1 MTLNMQRFVFVAAFF
16 AVLVL
21 VMSSAPVLTQPTG
34 QVTVKVT
41 LDGQPADALIF
52 TIDRFGK
59 TFIAYTDLNEVGLAR
74 LTLPQEQYT
83 LIVDRGAGFTAHPFT
98 QKITVQAGKTLDVT
112 AALQRAFSPAKEW
125 GYYAADLHTH
135 STASLD
141 GHTPIEQVVL
151 VQIAADLDLV
161 FISDHETIAGHELF
175 VKAAQ
180 ARGVPAILSEEITTP
195 QGHWNAYPLTCAV
208 TYAPGKNP
216 KDYFAQARACGAQVI
231 QANHPGS
238 SSDGYFALLGTEAF
252 DYDFDAMEIFNGEFD
267 QGDAKAI
274 EQLFKFWNE
283 GRRYVAV
290 GNSDDHDWLDFRFER
305 YGRPRTLVRVEGE
318 LTAEKW
324 IAALKS
330 GRAFTTYGPLVNFTA
345 QDGKALPGD
354 TVTVTRGQEIAL
366 RAELLVLPR
375 DPSQEEPRVLQSAQI
390 IKNGKVLKN
399 FSLGEDRAVI
409 TLTDKPTE
417 KSWYIV
423 RVVADD
429 GDQAYT
435 NPIWVEVR

>member
-1 MTLNMQRFVFVAAFF
+1 MKRFVLVAVFF

-21 VMSSAPVLTQPTG
+21 IMSSALVLTQPTG

-41 LDGQPADALIF
+41 LDGQPTDALIF
-52 TIDRFGK
+52 AIDRFGK
-59 TFIAYTDLNEVGLAR
+59 TFIAYTDLKELGLAR
-74 LTLPQEQYT
+74 LTLPQERYT
-83 LIVDRGAGFTAHPFT
+83 LIADHGAGFTGKPFA
-98 QKITVQAGKTLDVT
+98 QEITVQAGKPTDVNI
-112 AALQRAFSPAKEW
+112 ALQRAFSPAKEW
-125 GYYAADLHTH
+125 GYYSADLHTH

-151 VQIAADLDLV
+151 VELAADLDLV

-175 VKAAQ
+175 AKTAQ

-238 SSDGYFALLGTEAF
+238 TSDGYFMLLGTEAF
-252 DYDFDAMEIFNGEFD
+252 DYNFDAVEIFNGEFD
-267 QGDAKAI
+267 QGDARAI

-290 GNSDDHDWLDFRFER
+290 GNSDDHDWMDFRFER
-305 YGRPRTLVRVEGE
+305 YGRPRTYVRVEGE
-318 LTAEKW
+318 LTPERW
-324 IAALKS
+324 IAALKA
-330 GRAFTTYGPLVNFTA
+330 GRAFATYGPLVNFTA
-345 QDGKALPGD
+345 QDGKVLPGD
-354 TVTVTRGQEIAL
+354 TVAIARGQEITL
-366 RAELLVLPR
+366 RAELLVLSR
-375 DPSQEEPRVLQSAQI
+375 DPAREEPRTLQIAEI
-390 IKNGKVLKN
+390 IRNGKVLKKFN
-399 FSLGEDRAVI
+399 LSEDRAVV
-409 TLTDKPTE
+409 TFTDKPTE
-417 KSWYIV
+417 KSWYV
-423 RVVADD
+423 VHVVADD

>member
-1 MTLNMQRFVFVAAFF
+1 MKRALSFVVLLAFVM
-16 AVLVL
+16 V
-21 VMSSAPVLTQPTG
+21 SAPVLTQPTG
-34 QVTVKVT
+34 QVNVKVT

-52 TIDRFGK
+52 AQDRFGK
-59 TFIAYTDLNEVGLAR
+59 VFIAYTDLKELSLAR
-74 LTLPQEQYT
+74 LTLPQERYT
-83 LIVDRGAGFTAHPFT
+83 LIVDHGAGFTVKPFA
-98 QKITVQAGKTLDVT
+98 QEITVQAGKTLDVNV
-112 AALQRAFSPAKEW
+112 ALQRAFSPAKEW
-125 GYYAADLHTH
+125 GYYSADLHTH

-141 GHTPIEQVVL
+141 GHTPVEQLVL
-151 VQIAADLDLV
+151 VQLAADLDLV

-175 VKAAQ
+175 FKTAQ

-195 QGHWNAYPLTCAV
+195 LGHWNAYPLSCAV
-208 TYAPGKNP
+208 TYAPGKTP
-216 KDYFAQARACGAQVI
+216 KDYFAAARACGAQII

-238 SSDGYFALLGTEAF
+238 SGNGYFALLGTEIF
-252 DYDFDAMEIFNGEFD
+252 DYNFDAVEIFNGEFD
-267 QGDAKAI
+267 QGDARAI

-290 GNSDDHDWLDFRFER
+290 GNSDDHDWMDFRPGHER
-305 YGRPRTLVRVEGE
+305 YGRPRTFVRVEGE

-345 QDGKALPGD
+345 QDGKAFPGD
-354 TVTVTRGQEIAL
+354 TVTLSRGQEISL
-366 RAELLVLPR
+366 KAELLVLPR
-375 DPSQEEPRVLQSAQI
+375 DPSQEEPRTLQTAEI
-390 IKNGKVLKN
+390 IKNGKVLKR
-399 FSLGEDRAVI
+399 FSLTEDRAGI

-417 KSWYIV
+417 RSWYVV

-435 NPIWVEVR
+435 NPIWVEVQ

>member
-1 MTLNMQRFVFVAAFF
+1 MKRFVFVAAFS
-16 AVLVL
+16 AVLVVL

-52 TIDRFGK
+52 ATDRFGK
-59 TFIAYTDLNEVGLAR
+59 TFIAYTDLKEIGLAQ
-74 LTLPQEQYT
+74 LTLPQEKYT
-83 LIVDRGAGFTAHPFT
+83 LIVDRGTGFTIKPFA
-98 QKITVQAGKTLDVT
+98 QEITVQAGKTLDVT
-112 AALQRAFSPAKEW
+112 AVLERAFSPAKEW
-125 GYYAADLHTH
+125 GYYSADLHTH
-135 STASLD
+135 SNTSLD
-141 GHTPIEQVVL
+141 GHTPIDQLVL
-151 VQIAADLDLV
+151 VQLAADLDLV
-161 FISDHETIAGHELF
+161 FISDHETISGHELF
-175 VKAAQ
+175 AKTAQ

-208 TYAPGKNP
+208 TYASGKNP
-216 KDYFAQARACGAQVI
+216 KDYFAQARACGAQII

-238 SSDGYFALLGTEAF
+238 STDGYFALLGTEAF
-252 DYDFDAMEIFNGEFD
+252 DYGFDAVEIFNGEFGK
-267 QGDAKAI
+267 GDASAI

-290 GNSDDHDWLDFRFER
+290 GSSDDHDWMDFRFER
-305 YGRPRTLVRVEGE
+305 YGRPRTYVRVEGE

-324 IAALKS
+324 IAALKA
-330 GRAFTTYGPLVNFTA
+330 GRAFATYGPLVNFTA
-345 QDGKALPGD
+345 QDGKVLPGD
-354 TVTVTRGQEIAL
+354 IVTLNRGQEIAL
-366 RAELLVLPR
+366 KAELLVLPR
-375 DPSQEEPRVLQSAQI
+375 DPAQEEPRALQSAQI

-399 FSLGEDRAVI
+399 FSLSEDRAVI
-409 TLTDKPTE
+409 TLTDKPAE
-417 KSWYIV
+417 KSWYVV

>member
-1 MTLNMQRFVFVAAFF
+1 MKRFVFVAAVL

-21 VMSSAPVLTQPTG
+21 VTSSAPVLTQPTG

-52 TIDRFGK
+52 ATDRFGK
-59 TFIAYTDLNEVGLAR
+59 TFIAYTDLKELGLAR
-74 LTLPQEQYT
+74 LTLPQEKYT
-83 LIVDRGAGFTAHPFT
+83 LIVDRGAGFTVKPFA
-98 QKITVQAGKTLDVT
+98 QEITVQAGKTLDVT
-112 AALQRAFSPAKEW
+112 AALERAFSPAKAW
-125 GYYAADLHTH
+125 GYYSADLHTH
-135 STASLD
+135 SNASLD
-141 GHTPIEQVVL
+141 GHTPIDQLVL
-151 VQIAADLDLV
+151 VQLGADLDLV

-175 VKAAQ
+175 AKTAQ

-208 TYAPGKNP
+208 TYAPSKNP
-216 KDYFAQARACGAQVI
+216 KDYFAQARACGAQLI

-238 SSDGYFALLGTEAF
+238 TSDGYFALLGTEAF
-252 DYDFDAMEIFNGEFD
+252 DYNFDAVEIFNGEFD
-267 QGDAKAI
+267 QGDARAI

-305 YGRPRTLVRVEGE
+305 YGRPRTYARVEGE
-318 LTAEKW
+318 LTAERW
-324 IAALKS
+324 IAALKA

-354 TVTVTRGQEIAL
+354 TVPLTRGQEISL
-366 RAELLVLPR
+366 RAELVVLPR
-375 DPSQEEPRVLQSAQI
+375 DPAQEELRTLQLVEI
-390 IKNGKVLKN
+390 IKNGKILRKFN
-399 FSLGEDRAVI
+399 LTEDRALI
-409 TLTDKPTE
+409 TFTDKPTE
-417 KSWYIV
+417 KSWYV
-423 RVVADD
+423 VHVVADD

>member
-1 MTLNMQRFVFVAAFF
+1 MKRFVFVAAFF

-21 VMSSAPVLTQPTG
+21 VTSSAPVLTQPTG

-41 LDGQPADALIF
+41 LDGKPTDALIF
-52 TIDRFGK
+52 ATDRFGK
-59 TFIAYTDLNEVGLAR
+59 TFIAYTDLKELGLAR
-74 LTLPQEQYT
+74 LTLPQERYT
-83 LIVDRGAGFTAHPFT
+83 LIVDHGAGFTTKPFA
-98 QKITVQAGKTLDVT
+98 QEITVQAGKTLEVT

-125 GYYAADLHTH
+125 GYYSADLHTH
-135 STASLD
+135 SNASLD
-141 GHTPIEQVVL
+141 GHTPIEQLVL
-151 VQIAADLDLV
+151 VQLAADLDLV

-175 VKAAQ
+175 AKTAQ

-195 QGHWNAYPLTCAV
+195 LGHWNAYPLTCAV
-208 TYAPGKNP
+208 TYAPGKAP
-216 KDYFAQARACGAQVI
+216 KDYFAQARACGAQII

-238 SSDGYFALLGTEAF
+238 TSDGYFMLLGIEAF
-252 DYDFDAMEIFNGEFD
+252 DYGFDAVEIFNGEFD
-267 QGDAKAI
+267 QGDARAI

-290 GNSDDHDWLDFRFER
+290 GNSDDHDWMDFRFER
-305 YGRPRTLVRVEGE
+305 YGRPRTFVRVEGQ
-318 LTAEKW
+318 LTTEKW
-324 IAALKS
+324 IAALKA
-330 GRAFTTYGPLVNFTA
+330 GRAFATYGPLINFTA
-345 QDGKALPGD
+345 QDGKVLPGD
-354 TVTVTRGQEIAL
+354 TVTLTRGQEIAL
-366 RAELLVLPR
+366 RAELIVLPR
-375 DPSQEEPRVLQSAQI
+375 DPTQEEPRMLQSAQV

-399 FSLGEDRAVI
+399 FNLGEERATI

-417 KSWYIV
+417 KSWYVV